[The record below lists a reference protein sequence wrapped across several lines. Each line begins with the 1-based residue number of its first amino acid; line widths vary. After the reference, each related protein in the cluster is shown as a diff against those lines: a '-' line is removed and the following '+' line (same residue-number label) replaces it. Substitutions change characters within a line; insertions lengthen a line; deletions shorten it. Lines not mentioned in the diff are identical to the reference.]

1 MSSCRPDD
9 YHLATPKKLSSAR
22 NPLGLGVVFIMAAAA
37 LLGACTRS
45 DISERPPVDNG
56 AAATP
61 IEAQPSTIG
70 ALVAIP
76 LDQAIQAANSAL
88 PRTYGRDWINGPDAC
103 ADLGLLGKHCAG
115 TKYKYNVA
123 RGDIAIAPAGTN
135 AVKLSVDVSL
145 DGQGGFRGDGAKLL
159 KLDAKNFDAAA
170 KVDIV
175 LTPVIGQDWCPTI
188 DVVPSYNWTKNPR
201 VEIVSRVNVD
211 VSGQVNDAIKDK
223 IPQITQAVQGS
234 INCTQFKSQLAS
246 VYGKR
251 TFPVEVT
258 PGQILHVNV
267 EPLDFAFS
275 GFNID
280 TQAIRLAAMLTA
292 RIEVSGAP
300 ITPST
305 LPLPPLKMFGASAPP
320 RIAIAVPLRA
330 PFALLQAEAQKLLG
344 GKTFEGD
351 TPAGRV
357 KAILSKVMIYPT
369 SGGRIAVGIDL
380 DAKLPGKVLDTKGT
394 VFVVGTP
401 VTDGKAVVRLKDPT
415 FTRILDNDVW
425 NALSALFDSQ
435 IRGELDKSLRYN
447 FSGDVEKAK
456 QALTEKLADPAAI
469 ANAKAM
475 ASDIDIG
482 LGRVAVNGT
491 DLVAE
496 ALFGANVTLEPKLA
510 ELIAPR

>member
-1 MSSCRPDD
+1 MELSF
-9 YHLATPKKLSSAR
+9 LAKLQR
-22 NPLGLGVVFIMAAAA
+22 CLGAVSIMAAAA
-37 LLGACTRS
+37 LVGACGRS

-56 AAATP
+56 ATATP
-61 IEAQPSTIG
+61 VATQPSTIG

-76 LDQAIQAANSAL
+76 LDQAIQAANAAL
-88 PRTYGRDWINGPDAC
+88 PRTYSQDWINGPDAC

-123 RGDIAIAPAGTN
+123 RGEIAIAPVGTN

-175 LTPVIGQDWCPTI
+175 LTPKIGQDWCPTI
-188 DVVPSYNWTKNPR
+188 EVVPSYNWTRNPR

-211 VSGQVNDAIKDK
+211 VSGKVNDAIKDK

-234 INCTQFKSQLAS
+234 INCTQLKSQLAS

-258 PGQILHVNV
+258 PSQNLHVNV

-292 RIEVSGAP
+292 KVELSGAA

-305 LPLPPLKMFGASAPP
+305 LPLPPLKTIGVSAPP

-330 PFALLQAEAQKLLG
+330 PFALLQTEAQKLVS

-357 KAILSKVMIYPT
+357 KATVSKVEIYPT

-380 DAKLPGKVLDTKGT
+380 DAKLPGKFLDTKGT

-401 VTDGKAVVRLKDPT
+401 VTEGKTVVRFKDPT

-447 FSGDVEKAK
+447 FSGDVDKAK
-456 QALTEKLADPAAI
+456 KALTEKLADPAAI
-469 ANAKAM
+469 PNAKAI
-475 ASDIDIG
+475 ATDVDIG

-496 ALFGANVTLEPKLA
+496 AIFGANVTLEPKLA
-510 ELIAPR
+510 GLVAQR

>member
-1 MSSCRPDD
+1 M
-9 YHLATPKKLSSAR
+9 
-22 NPLGLGVVFIMAAAA
+22 
-37 LLGACTRS
+37 
-45 DISERPPVDNG
+45 
-56 AAATP
+56 
-61 IEAQPSTIG
+61 
-70 ALVAIP
+70 
-76 LDQAIQAANSAL
+76 
-88 PRTYGRDWINGPDAC
+88 
-103 ADLGLLGKHCAG
+103 
-115 TKYKYNVA
+115 
-123 RGDIAIAPAGTN
+123 
-135 AVKLSVDVSL
+135 
-145 DGQGGFRGDGAKLL
+145 
-159 KLDAKNFDAAA
+159 
-170 KVDIV
+170 
-175 LTPVIGQDWCPTI
+175 
-188 DVVPSYNWTKNPR
+188 
-201 VEIVSRVNVD
+201 D
-211 VSGQVNDAIKDK
+211 VSGKVNDAIKDK

-234 INCTQFKSQLAS
+234 INCAQLKSQLAS

-258 PGQILHVNV
+258 PGQNLHVNV

-292 RIEVSGAP
+292 KVDVSGAP
-300 ITPST
+300 IKPST
-305 LPLPPLKMFGASAPP
+305 LPLPPLKTIGVSAPP

-330 PFALLQAEAQKLLG
+330 PFALLQTEAQKLVS

-357 KAILSKVMIYPT
+357 KATVSKVEIYPT

-380 DAKLPGKVLDTKGT
+380 DAKLPGKLLDTKGT

-401 VTDGKAVVRLKDPT
+401 VTEGKTVVRLKDPT

-447 FSGDVEKAK
+447 FSGDVDKAK
-456 QALTEKLADPAAI
+456 KALTEKLADPAAI
-469 ANAKAM
+469 PNAKAI
-475 ASDIDIG
+475 ATDVDIG

-496 ALFGANVTLEPKLA
+496 AIFGANVTLEPKLA
-510 ELIAPR
+510 GLVAQR